1 MSSKPIASLSLDLD
15 NKWSYLK
22 AHGDERWDTYP
33 TYLPMVVPRILD
45 FLDERKLKTTVFVIG
60 QDATIE
66 ANHEPLRMLAEAGH
80 EIANH
85 SFNHEPWLHLYPPAQ
100 LNEEFQQA
108 ETAIKSVT
116 GEQPVG
122 FRGPGFSLSD
132 EVLRTLIRRGYIY
145 DGTTFPTFLGPV
157 ARAYYFFTS
166 KKLSKEQR
174 EERRE
179 LFGRM
184 SDGFRS
190 NHPYKWNWRGK
201 ELLEIP
207 VSTMPITKLPIHGS
221 YLIFLGKYSKALA
234 RFYFWITMVMC
245 RMFRIEPSFLLHPLD
260 FMGAEDDDDLGF
272 FPGMDLPAQ
281 EKVDLLSDCFEMLQ
295 HRYEVITM
303 KEHAQLALKTVLPS
317 STISVVPRGAEE
329 LTQTTI

>member
-1 MSSKPIASLSLDLD
+1 MSAKPIASLSLDLD

-33 TYLPMVVPRILD
+33 SYLPMVVPRILD
-45 FLDERKLKTTVFVIG
+45 FLEQRQLKMTVFVIG

-100 LNEEFQQA
+100 LTDEFQQA
-108 ETAIKSVT
+108 ETAIKAAT
-116 GEQPVG
+116 GQQPVG

-221 YLIFLGKYSKALA
+221 YLIFLSRYSKSLA

-245 RMFRIEPSFLLHPLD
+245 RMFRIEPSFLLHPAGLH
-260 FMGAEDDDDLGF
+260 G
-272 FPGMDLPAQ
+272 
-281 EKVDLLSDCFEMLQ
+281 C
-295 HRYEVITM
+295 R
-303 KEHAQLALKTVLPS
+303 
-317 STISVVPRGAEE
+317 RR
-329 LTQTTI
+329 